1 MKSLQDYI
9 NYSEALKILLR
20 TVGVG
25 SLTQLVLM
33 IAAAMLNGAGVW
45 YVGPGQAAVVLIC
58 STLASAITGIATTV
72 KYINQGTP
80 LDHASPSQT
89 PAKQK

>member
-1 MKSLQDYI
+1 MKSVQDYI
-9 NYSEALKILLR
+9 NYTEALKILLR
-20 TVGVG
+20 TVGAG

-33 IAAAMLNGAGVW
+33 VAAAILNGAGTI

-58 STLASAITGIATTV
+58 STIASAITGIATTV

-80 LDHASPSQT
+80 LAQASPSQT
-89 PAKQK
+89 TAE

>member
-1 MKSLQDYI
+1 MKSVQDYI
-9 NYSEALKILLR
+9 NYREALKILLR
-20 TVGVG
+20 TVGAG

-33 IAAAMLNGAGVW
+33 VAAALLNGAGVW

-72 KYINQGTP
+72 KYINEGVP
-80 LDHASPSQT
+80 LAQTSPSQT
-89 PAKQK
+89 PAE